1 VKQNTILLVEDEPN
15 IARGLIFNLEEEGY
29 PVSHVETGEEAL
41 ELVRKEDFALVVLDL
56 MLPGMDGLEVCRLI
70 RQWDQRLPVLIL
82 TARSEEKA
90 RVEGLGLGADD
101 YLTKPFS
108 LDEFLVRVKGILR
121 RSGWYR
127 SDDRLPDIYRFGDN
141 VVDLQGHR
149 AQTLQGEVSLT
160 DLEIR
165 MLRIFFRREGET
177 LPRSELL
184 ESVWGIAPDTETRTL
199 DNFIV
204 RLRKYFEPDPSRPV
218 HFLTI
223 RSRGYRFVRDQGE
236 EEMGR

>member
-1 VKQNTILLVEDEPN
+1 VKESSILVVEDEPN
-15 IARGLIFNLEEEGY
+15 IARGLVFNLEEEGY
-29 PVSHVETGEEAL
+29 RVSHVETGEAAL
-41 ELVRKEDFALVVLDL
+41 ELVRKDPFDLVVLDL
-56 MLPGMDGLEVCRLI
+56 MLPGINGLEVCRLI

-82 TARSEEKA
+82 TARSEEKD

-108 LDEFLVRVKGILR
+108 LDEFLLRVKGMLR

-127 SDDRLPDIYRFGDN
+127 PDERLPETYRFGDN

-149 AQTLQGEVSLT
+149 AETPQGEISLT

-165 MLRIFFRREGET
+165 MLRTFFRQEGET
-177 LPRSELL
+177 LSRAELL
-184 ESVWGIAPDTETRTL
+184 ESVWGVAPNTETRTL

-204 RLRKYFEPDPSRPV
+204 RLRKYFEADPSRPV
-218 HFLTI
+218 HFLTV
-223 RSRGYRFVRDQGE
+223 RSRGYRFVRGGGDG
-236 EEMGR
+236 EMGR